1 MGFLDRLFKRSA
13 SVAVPVSIGNDRWT
27 YYYAGAGTAE
37 KVAAVYSCVKLI
49 SESVASIPLE
59 LKRYDPA
66 GKYFRNDYGN
76 PLYTLLAEQP
86 NSRQT
91 SFEFI
96 RSIVVRMLVDGNAYV
111 YPRRNAFGDVAELLL
126 LQGVSYK
133 VKDNV
138 YRVDDA
144 VNGIDEVLMP
154 GEIIHLRNLGL
165 SDDYVGVPTIRQAAT
180 AIGLSASADGELSN
194 LFKNGSRYRGFITG
208 KSNGTGSSLVG
219 VHQDKALE
227 DMRNRL
233 KSDLAA
239 GDSLLWLPEDMDFK
253 ALSMTPQDLQLLENK
268 KFTVK
273 EIGRYFRVHPSMLYE
288 DGGSTYS
295 NAEMDAVTFQ
305 NNTLL
310 PILRHIELELACK
323 LIHPDERGRYR
334 IKFDQDEMYTTDLS
348 TKANYMKAT
357 IEAGVYTINDWRHK
371 EGNPPVEG
379 GDVAMCSANLVTV
392 GSRVAESQKLENEN
406 NGNGN

>member
-1 MGFLDRLFKRSA
+1 MGFLDRFFKRSA
-13 SVAVPVSIGNDRWT
+13 SVAVPVSIGNGNWA

-126 LQGVSYK
+126 LQGVSYN

-138 YRVDDA
+138 YRVIDT

-154 GEIIHLRNLGL
+154 YEIIHLRNLGL
-165 SDDYVGVPTIRQAAT
+165 RDDYEGVPTIRQAAT

-208 KSNGTGSSLVG
+208 KSGAGASLIG
-219 VHQDKALE
+219 AHQDKALE
-227 DMRNRL
+227 ETRNKIL
-233 KSDLAA
+233 TDLASGA
-239 GDSLLWLPEDMDFK
+239 NIVCLPEDTDFK

-392 GSRVAESQKLENEN
+392 GSRVAEAQKLENEN
-406 NGNGN
+406 NGDGN

>member
-1 MGFLDRLFKRSA
+1 MGFLDRIFKRSA
-13 SVAVPVSIGNDRWT
+13 SSYPVPVSIGNGWT
-27 YYYAGAGTAE
+27 LQYVGSGTAE

-96 RSIVVRMLVDGNAYV
+96 RSLVVRMLVDGNAYV
-111 YPRRNAFGDVAELLL
+111 YPRRNALGDVEELLL
-126 LQGVSYK
+126 LHGVSYH

-138 YRVDDA
+138 YRVTD
-144 VNGIDEVLMP
+144 VMNGIDEVLMP

-165 SDDYVGVPTIRQAAT
+165 RDDYEGVPTIKQAAT
-180 AIGLSASADGELSN
+180 AIGLSASADGELGN
-194 LFKNGSRYRGFITG
+194 LFKTGSRYRGFITG
-208 KSNGTGSSLVG
+208 KSGAGASLIG
-219 VHQDKALE
+219 AHQDKALE
-227 DMRNRL
+227 DTRN
-233 KSDLAA
+233 KIMTDLASGA
-239 GDSLLWLPEDMDFK
+239 NIVCLPEDTDFK

-323 LIHPDERGRYR
+323 LIHPEERGRYR

-371 EGNPPVEG
+371 EGNPPIEG

-392 GSRVAESQKLENEN
+392 GSRVAEAKKLENEN
-406 NGNGN
+406 NE

>member
-1 MGFLDRLFKRSA
+1 MGIFSRIFKRSA
-13 SVAVPVSIGNDRWT
+13 SVSVPVALGNGGT
-27 YYYAGAGTAE
+27 TIVYVGSSTAE

-59 LKRYDPA
+59 LKRYDAA
-66 GKYFRNDYGN
+66 GKYFRNDYTN
-76 PLYTLLAEQP
+76 KLYTLLAEQP

-91 SFEFI
+91 AFELM
-96 RSIVVRMLVDGNAYV
+96 RGVVVRMLVEGNAYL
-111 YPRRNAFGDVAELLL
+111 YPRRNAFGDVEELLL
-126 LQGVSYK
+126 LRGVHY
-133 VKDNV
+133 DMQNNL
-138 YRVDDA
+138 YRVNDP
-144 VNGIDEVLMP
+144 VYGINEMFFP

-165 SDDYVGVPTIRQAAT
+165 RDDLEGVPTLTQASN
-180 AIGLSASADGELSN
+180 AIGLSVSADKELRN
-194 LFKNGSRYRGFITG
+194 LYQNGSRYRGFLTG
-208 KSNGTGSSLVG
+208 RTGGGAAPLIG
-219 VHQDKALE
+219 AHQDKALE
-227 DMRNRL
+227 ETRNRVE
-233 KSDLAA
+233 KELAS
-239 GDSLLWLPEDMDFK
+239 GKSLLWLSEDTDFK

-310 PILRHIELELACK
+310 PILRHIELELTCK
-323 LIHPDERGRYR
+323 LIHPEERSRYR
-334 IKFDQDEMYTTDLS
+334 IKFDKDEMYTTDLS
-348 TKANYMKAT
+348 TKAKYMIDT
-357 IEAGVYTINDWRHK
+357 IANGVYTINDWRHK

-392 GSRVAESQKLENEN
+392 SSRVAEAQQMTND